1 MAVPKRRQTRAKSK
15 MRRAQHDK
23 VTPVNLAPCKNCGE
37 PVLPHRVCASCGHY
51 KGVKVV
57 TTKLA
62 PLPYAASTPASAS
75 PGSGVFAWSGPATA
89 DLLY

>member
-1 MAVPKRRQTRAKSK
+1 MAVPKRRTTRAKSK

-51 KGVKVV
+51 KGVKV
-57 TTKLA
+57 TDPKL
-62 PLPYAASTPASAS
+62 PLDRRLDLARPATPRRASTFT
-75 PGSGVFAWSGPATA
+75 GTATRRPS
-89 DLLY
+89 